1 MEYRLDAKTRVSKD
15 GSTLIISITVERSE
29 DDGET
34 FGRATVFEHRYSKSV
49 TNIAIIGDVKRRVK
63 EFTRA
68 DTNAIASAA
77 LSERASNLED
87 AITGTRIS
95 T

>member
-15 GSTLIISITVERSE
+15 GSTLIISITIERSE

-34 FGRATVFEHRYSKSV
+34 FDRVANFEHRYSKSV
-49 TNIAIIGDVKRRVK
+49 TNIAIIGDIKRRV
-63 EFTRA
+63 EAFVRA
-68 DTNAIASAA
+68 DSHAIASAA
-77 LSERASNLED
+77 LSERASNLDD

-95 T
+95 V